1 MYKVVIDIGDWS
13 WDEEQKLT
21 IETSD
26 FDKAQIIQ
34 EFVEFQK
41 EHGWAAD
48 YDLVEDYEEEE
59 DEVEEDEV
67 EEDEVEED
75 EVEEDEVEEDEI
87 AEYSVGDIVEDED
100 GLVWELVG

>member
-13 WDEEQKLT
+13 WDEEQTVT
-21 IETSD
+21 IQTDD

-48 YDLVEDYEEEE
+48 YDLVEDYEEDEE
-59 DEVEEDEV
+59 DAQCDEEVEDE
-67 EEDEVEED
+67 EEV
-75 EVEEDEVEEDEI
+75 

>member
-1 MYKVVIDIGDWS
+1 MYKVIIDIGDWS

-26 FDKAQIIQ
+26 FDKALIIQ

-48 YDLVEDYEEEE
+48 YDLVEYEEEE
-59 DEVEEDEV
+59 EEVEDEEEVEE
-67 EEDEVEED
+67 
-75 EVEEDEVEEDEI
+75 EEDEI

>member
-21 IETSD
+21 IETGD

-59 DEVEEDEV
+59 EDEAEDAQCDEEVEE
-67 EEDEVEED
+67 EDG
-75 EVEEDEVEEDEI
+75 
-87 AEYSVGDIVEDED
+87 EYAVGDIVEDED

>member
-13 WDEEQKLT
+13 WDEDQTVT
-21 IETSD
+21 IQTAD

-48 YDLVEDYEEEE
+48 YDLVEDYEEDEE
-59 DEVEEDEV
+59 DAQCDEEVEDEEEVEEEEV
-67 EEDEVEED
+67 EY
-75 EVEEDEVEEDEI
+75 
-87 AEYSVGDIVEDED
+87 AVGDIVEDDD

>member
-1 MYKVVIDIGDWS
+1 MYKVIIDIGDWS

-26 FDKAQIIQ
+26 FDKALIIQ
-34 EFVEFQK
+34 EFIEFQK

-48 YDLVEDYEEEE
+48 YDLVEDDEEEEEVKDEVEEEE
-59 DEVEEDEV
+59 DEE
-67 EEDEVEED
+67 
-75 EVEEDEVEEDEI
+75 
-87 AEYSVGDIVEDED
+87 AEYAVGDIVEDED

>member
-1 MYKVVIDIGDWS
+1 MYKLIIDLGDWSS

-26 FDKAQIIQ
+26 FDKVQIIQ

-48 YDLVEDYEEEE
+48 YDLVEDYEEDEEDAQCDEEVEDEEEEEE
-59 DEVEEDEV
+59 DEV
-67 EEDEVEED
+67 
-75 EVEEDEVEEDEI
+75 

>member
-13 WDEEQKLT
+13 WDEDQKVT
-21 IETSD
+21 IETGD
-26 FDKAQIIQ
+26 FDKVQIIQ

-48 YDLVEDYEEEE
+48 YELVEDYEEDEEDAQCDEEVEDEEEE
-59 DEVEEDEV
+59 DEV
-67 EEDEVEED
+67 
-75 EVEEDEVEEDEI
+75 
-87 AEYSVGDIVEDED
+87 EYSVGDIVEDED

>member
-13 WDEEQKLT
+13 WDEDQKVT
-21 IETSD
+21 IETGD

-48 YDLVEDYEEEE
+48 YDLVEDYEEDEEEEE
-59 DEVEEDEV
+59 DEAEDAQCDEEV
-67 EEDEVEED
+67 EEED
-75 EVEEDEVEEDEI
+75 G
-87 AEYSVGDIVEDED
+87 EYAVGDIVEDED

>member
-13 WDEEQKLT
+13 WDEDQKVT

-48 YDLVEDYEEEE
+48 YDLVEDYDDEEEEE
-59 DEVEEDEV
+59 DEAEDAQCDEEV
-67 EEDEVEED
+67 EEEEVEY
-75 EVEEDEVEEDEI
+75 
-87 AEYSVGDIVEDED
+87 AVGDIVEDDD

>member
-1 MYKVVIDIGDWS
+1 MYKVIIDIGDWS

-26 FDKAQIIQ
+26 FDKALIIQ

-48 YDLVEDYEEEE
+48 YDLVEDYDDEEEVEDEAEDAQCDEEVEEE
-59 DEVEEDEV
+59 DG
-67 EEDEVEED
+67 
-75 EVEEDEVEEDEI
+75 
-87 AEYSVGDIVEDED
+87 EYAVGDIVEDEN

>member
-1 MYKVVIDIGDWS
+1 MYKLIIDIGDWS

-26 FDKAQIIQ
+26 FDKALIIQ
-34 EFVEFQK
+34 EFIEFQK

-59 DEVEEDEV
+59 VEDEEDE
-67 EEDEVEED
+67 EEE
-75 EVEEDEVEEDEI
+75 
-87 AEYSVGDIVEDED
+87 AEYAVGDIVEDDD

>member
-1 MYKVVIDIGDWS
+1 MYKVIIDIGDWS

-26 FDKAQIIQ
+26 FDKALIIQ
-34 EFVEFQK
+34 EFIEFQK

-48 YDLVEDYEEEE
+48 YDLVEDYEEDEE
-59 DEVEEDEV
+59 DEEDEEEDAQCDEEVEEDG
-67 EEDEVEED
+67 
-75 EVEEDEVEEDEI
+75 
-87 AEYSVGDIVEDED
+87 EYAVGDIVEDED

>member
-13 WDEEQKLT
+13 WDEEQKVT

-48 YDLVEDYEEEE
+48 YDLVEDYEEDEEEEE
-59 DEVEEDEV
+59 DEAEDAQCDEEV
-67 EEDEVEED
+67 EEEEVEY
-75 EVEEDEVEEDEI
+75 
-87 AEYSVGDIVEDED
+87 AVGDIVEDDD

>member
-1 MYKVVIDIGDWS
+1 MYKVIIDIGDWS

-26 FDKAQIIQ
+26 FDKALIIQ
-34 EFVEFQK
+34 EFIEFQK

-48 YDLVEDYEEEE
+48 YDLVEDYEEDEE
-59 DEVEEDEV
+59 DAQCDEEVEDE
-67 EEDEVEED
+67 E
-75 EVEEDEVEEDEI
+75 EEDEI

>member
-1 MYKVVIDIGDWS
+1 MYKVIIDIGDWS
-13 WDEEQKLT
+13 WDEDQKVT
-21 IETSD
+21 IETGD

-59 DEVEEDEV
+59 EELEEDELEEEE
-67 EEDEVEED
+67 EEDEE
-75 EVEEDEVEEDEI
+75 EVEY
-87 AEYSVGDIVEDED
+87 AVGDIVEDED

>member
-1 MYKVVIDIGDWS
+1 MYKVIIDIGDWS

-26 FDKAQIIQ
+26 FDKALIIQ

-48 YDLVEDYEEEE
+48 YDLVEDYDDEEE
-59 DEVEEDEV
+59 DEAEDAQCDEEV
-67 EEDEVEED
+67 EEEEVEY
-75 EVEEDEVEEDEI
+75 
-87 AEYSVGDIVEDED
+87 AVGDIVEDDD